1 MQLEE
6 VGELGGSL
14 VYTVFSRPF
23 LAESKSHCSKVA
35 LPIIPDAHYN
45 NNAIFHASESPD

>member
-6 VGELGGSL
+6 VGEPGGSL

-23 LAESKSHCSKVA
+23 FAESKSYCSKVA
-35 LPIIPDAHYN
+35 LTIIPDSH
-45 NNAIFHASESPD
+45 

>member
-6 VGELGGSL
+6 VGEPRESL

-23 LAESKSHCSKVA
+23 LAESNSHCCKVA
-35 LPIIPDAHYN
+35 LPIIPD
-45 NNAIFHASESPD
+45 SR